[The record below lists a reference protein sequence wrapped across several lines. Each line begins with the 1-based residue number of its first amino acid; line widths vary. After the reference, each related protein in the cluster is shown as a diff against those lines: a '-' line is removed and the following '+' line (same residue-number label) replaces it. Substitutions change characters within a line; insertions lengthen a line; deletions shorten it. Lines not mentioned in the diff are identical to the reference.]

1 MVTWTQAVG
10 GPPPHPAAWLAVSRA
25 PNPRPPPPSAPC
37 PGPQSCGSRDRT
49 PQTASRASTAS
60 PAVPASAA
68 ARTRRPRR
76 RRRRAGWVA
85 AGGVSVARGGRTLP
99 RLAEIPPQSAR
110 PQSTVRRGRRLP
122 ALPRWPRAAPPARA
136 ASASLAPRTGQ
147 VTRVPPEEASH
158 PSPLPSHH
166 GKRVSR
172 TKPPAAEALGQVASS
187 CQRTFVSPVAQRQLG
202 FYSSQ
207 ITSTLDDLSG
217 ILQAGLRHLVPLLLV
232 GRRGPPGRDS
242 SLSVPSPAGLAHGPL
257 QSADRP
263 PPCEMSD

>member
-1 MVTWTQAVG
+1 M
-10 GPPPHPAAWLAVSRA
+10 S
-25 PNPRPPPPSAPC
+25 RPPELRIKRQNS
-37 PGPQSCGSRDRT
+37 SDSISSLNSV
-49 PQTASRASTAS
+49 ASRSSVGSGKDAEAKKKKKKSWVGS
-60 PAVPASAA
+60 G
-68 ARTRRPRR
+68 RRGQHGPR
-76 RRRRAGWVA
+76 WPDP
-85 AGGVSVARGGRTLP
+85 P

>member
-136 ASASLAPRTGQ
+136 ASPR
-147 VTRVPPEEASH
+147 RICFPRP
-158 PSPLPSHH
+158 
-166 GKRVSR
+166 
-172 TKPPAAEALGQVASS
+172 
-187 CQRTFVSPVAQRQLG
+187 
-202 FYSSQ
+202 
-207 ITSTLDDLSG
+207 
-217 ILQAGLRHLVPLLLV
+217 
-232 GRRGPPGRDS
+232 
-242 SLSVPSPAGLAHGPL
+242 AHGPGHTGPPRGGVPP
-257 QSADRP
+257 QPAPFSPWKEGVADKATGCRGTGASRQLMP
-263 PPCEMSD
+263 ENLCVACGPEAVGVLFFPDNLDFG